1 MNPAPYLLWK
11 IFSIKLLNALPPP
24 HANLPT
30 TCFLKL
36 FTAFK
41 AVEYKNELKQ
51 SEFDLYAKT
60 MS

>member
-1 MNPAPYLLWK
+1 MNLAPYLLWK

-24 HANLPT
+24 HDNLLT

-41 AVEYKNELKQ
+41 AVEYKSEPKQ
-51 SEFDLYAKT
+51 SEFDL
-60 MS
+60 